1 MCTKVLAVNIK
12 PPPLMLLLREIPT
25 ELQRAV
31 SKLRKQN
38 LLYTKGP
45 AEMSGKHANCQPQPH
60 VPFLAPGRPQ
70 A

>member
-1 MCTKVLAVNIK
+1 
-12 PPPLMLLLREIPT
+12 MLLLMEIPT

-45 AEMSGKHANCQPQPH
+45 AEMSDKHANC
-60 VPFLAPGRPQ
+60 
-70 A
+70 